1 MNHAKPR
8 YRLTE
13 AFSLLGLSRSMGYV
27 RIAAGEL
34 QAVKDG
40 RRSFI
45 TAEEIDRYVAGAPR
59 AAAQAPEL
67 SIIKADAARS
77 SAP

>member
-8 YRLTE
+8 YRLNE
-13 AFSLLGLSRSMGYV
+13 AFNLLGLSRSMGYV
-27 RIAAGEL
+27 RIAAGDL

-45 TAEEIDRYVAGAPR
+45 TAEEMDRYVAGKPR

-67 SIIKADAARS
+67 SIVS
-77 SAP
+77 TSASA